1 MGVHNFD
8 ETCFSLRMAQEGNT
22 ADNRNNQV
30 NYPVYQEIP
39 IFVKRKE
46 KSRHLIYPDG
56 YDNNYQAIIDYF
68 KASIK
73 TLLESKEKS

>member
-1 MGVHNFD
+1 
-8 ETCFSLRMAQEGNT
+8 MAQEGNT

-46 KSRHLIYPDG
+46 QSRHLIYPDG

-73 TLLESKEKS
+73 TLLGSKEKS